1 MADCYSQIVQ
11 LNLGLQEVTQQIRN
25 LTATVAANKTATRD
39 ALLQHR
45 FDLHSV
51 TRCIRDVS
59 DMVRLNFHIF
69 SDYLLLALYWKLND
83 YRTLLI
89 FYTRSQTP

>member
-1 MADCYSQIVQ
+1 MVDLQRTVTDCYSQIMQ
-11 LNLGLQEVTQQIRN
+11 LHIIIQEITQQIRN
-25 LTATVAANKTATRD
+25 LTVTVAANKTATRD

-59 DMVRLNFHIF
+59 DMVLDKNKEHQVV
-69 SDYLLLALYWKLND
+69 LLCLPLFEIPNN
-83 YRTLLI
+83 
-89 FYTRSQTP
+89 